1 MSSLPEKTYL
11 EQCAESLLKQAGLNK
26 ARFATE
32 MGVARQNIQKVFETK
47 NILTLIKASEVLGV
61 PLMTLIYGKE
71 DEIINGF
78 IDVNGTVY
86 KIKSRKDI
94 EDLLAKI

>member
-1 MSSLPEKTYL
+1 MNTLPEKTYF
-11 EQCAESLLKQAGLNK
+11 EQYAESLLKQAGLNK
-26 ARFATE
+26 ASFAKE
-32 MGVARQNIQKVFETK
+32 MGVARQHIQKVFDTK

-71 DEIINGF
+71 EEIINGF

-94 EDLLAKI
+94 EDLLTKI